1 MSFAFNPEEEGMI
14 TKEGSDPKWILL
26 SSTWFI
32 LNVKVQG
39 YTNKWIAWDICEFWS
54 MDISPCLEDVLRYV
68 VCAIFVI
75 VERKEVLSLR
85 NTALKMLWK
94 IKKWYYRAQ
103 NPKDGKESKYGP
115 SWYYLHMAPGYL
127 VEKPLLD
134 ISHHK
139 LDRFTD
145 WMEWIGQINCCQD
158 DWPTEMFLLL
168 FFHFYLSDFV

>member
-1 MSFAFNPEEEGMI
+1 MVYFKCESSRLHKQMDCMGHL
-14 TKEGSDPKWILL
+14 WILKHRHF
-26 SSTWFI
+26 SMFGGCA
-32 LNVKVQG
+32 Q
-39 YTNKWIAWDICEFWS
+39 IC
-54 MDISPCLEDVLRYV
+54 

-85 NTALKMLWK
+85 NIAPKMLWK

-127 VEKPLLD
+127 VEQPLLD